1 MLSVGSIFASRGS
14 ASAAAFSGPRTDAS
28 AAATE
33 GTRVP
38 PRPPSRAEGSF
49 AGLGLTS
56 DSGGIAAWYSAPSRI

>member
-1 MLSVGSIFASRGS
+1 M
-14 ASAAAFSGPRTDAS
+14 
-28 AAATE
+28 E

-56 DSGGIAAWYSAPSRI
+56 DSGGIAA